1 MTFLRKSMLLVLM
14 LLSLVMAVHLFIST
28 FYMGKWRN
36 SSEEMVSKWE
46 RRLQVLREALPMGV
60 TQVGYVDDAALSGD
74 TSKLDVNEFQ
84 LMQYSVAPVAID
96 SGLNHEWIIGNFNED
111 DGLEAWL
118 DANLGIYE
126 LQRFGFGLYIIH
138 DLED

>member
-1 MTFLRKSMLLVLM
+1 MD
-14 LLSLVMAVHLFIST
+14 
-28 FYMGKWRN
+28 
-36 SSEEMVSKWE
+36 
-46 RRLQVLREALPMGV
+46 V

-74 TSKLDVNEFQ
+74 ASKLDVNEFQ

-111 DGLEAWL
+111 DGLEVWL

-126 LQRFGFGLYIIH
+126 LQEFGFGLYIIH
-138 DLED
+138 DLEN

>member
-1 MTFLRKSMLLVLM
+1 MTFLRKSMPLALM
-14 LLSLVMAVHLFIST
+14 LLSLVMAAHLFVST
-28 FYMGKWRN
+28 FYLGKWRN

-46 RRLQVLREALPMGV
+46 GRLQVLREALPMDV

-74 TSKLDVNEFQ
+74 ASKLDVNEFQ

-111 DGLEAWL
+111 DGLEVWL

-126 LQRFGFGLYIIH
+126 LQEFGFGLYIIH
-138 DLED
+138 DLEN